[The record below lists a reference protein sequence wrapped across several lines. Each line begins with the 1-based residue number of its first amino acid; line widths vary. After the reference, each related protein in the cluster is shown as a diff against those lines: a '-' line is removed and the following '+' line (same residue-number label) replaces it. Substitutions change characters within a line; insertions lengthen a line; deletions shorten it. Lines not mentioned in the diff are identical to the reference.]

1 MLGIEYND
9 FLQRLKALP
18 KVKEVH
24 DLHIWSLSVGK
35 PSMSAHVVCSDNPE
49 KVLRNATK
57 LSREFGIYHSTIQVE
72 VADRIGKPGYIKCEH
87 NIHN

>member
-1 MLGIEYND
+1 
-9 FLQRLKALP
+9 
-18 KVKEVH
+18 
-24 DLHIWSLSVGK
+24 
-35 PSMSAHVVCSDNPE
+35 MSAHVVCSDNPE